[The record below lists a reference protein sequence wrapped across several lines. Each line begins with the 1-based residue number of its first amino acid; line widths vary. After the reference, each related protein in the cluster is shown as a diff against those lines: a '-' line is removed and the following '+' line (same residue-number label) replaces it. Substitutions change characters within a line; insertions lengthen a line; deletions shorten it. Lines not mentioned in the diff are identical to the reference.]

1 MNTILFIS
9 DDFRTSE
16 LLAALRHHYKGR
28 VKLAPDFDQG
38 LKDVFDNR
46 PSGVFI
52 QSEISGISGET
63 VARHIKTLLRAEAP
77 RIILVHTAPLK
88 LQGGKK
94 WFDDSLD
101 FNLPAEELMVALKER
116 IQAISPDQW
125 QDDDRDDA
133 AATLP
138 ASAAPVDAG
147 AEAAAPPDVAT
158 HGGDEAGS
166 NAGPSED
173 APFEFEFN
181 HWDVPVTPEHRAVP
195 FGAESVHGVETS
207 DSLPDKDEVCG
218 VAPSESSAVEMSPA
232 EDLPATSAPAT
243 AGTDGVAAEVVPPPQ
258 APKQMAVTL
267 AAKVDPDDVPTRPAP
282 SVADF
287 SAPVDATEKA
297 VRTTVPPLAT
307 TPPPAGKTIRIPL
320 WLPLVAVLLVVA
332 SAAAYFLTWPKT
344 TAPQK
349 TVSAAPA
356 PSTVVPASAPAAAKA
371 VSPSPL
377 PSFIPAKGRDE
388 TFSRR
393 NPGWERYRGNGLEY
407 RLFREAE
414 AVRAVQ
420 VIAVGKGGIAES
432 LVPTV
437 LRELTGSEDRTGPSR
452 HSKDGY
458 LVESAKT
465 STGGEIVVYRDKRGK
480 IRGIVLSLS

>member
-16 LLAALRHHYKGR
+16 LLAALRHHFKGR

-63 VARHIKTLLRAEAP
+63 VARHIKTLLRTEAP

-116 IQAISPDQW
+116 ILAISPDQW
-125 QDDDRDDA
+125 QDDDRDEA
-133 AATLP
+133 AVNPSASSAP
-138 ASAAPVDAG
+138 ADAG
-147 AEAAAPPDVAT
+147 AEAVAPPDVAT
-158 HGGDEAGS
+158 RGGDAAEA

-181 HWDVPVTPEHRAVP
+181 HWDVPVTPEQRAVSS
-195 FGAESVHGVETS
+195 GAESGHGVETA
-207 DSLPDKDEVCG
+207 DSLADEDEVFA
-218 VAPSESSAVEMSPA
+218 VAHFESSAVEMSPA
-232 EDLPATSAPAT
+232 EDLPATSVSAA
-243 AGTDGVAAEVVPPPQ
+243 AGTETVAAEVVPPPQ
-258 APKQMAVTL
+258 APKQVAVTP
-267 AAKVDPDDVPTRPAP
+267 AAKVEPADVSSRPAP

-287 SAPVDATEKA
+287 SAPVDSAGKA
-297 VRTTVPPLAT
+297 ARTTVPPLAT

-320 WLPLVAVLLVVA
+320 WLPLAAVLLVVA

-356 PSTVVPASAPAAAKA
+356 PSTVVPVPAPAAAKS

-393 NPGWERYRGNGLEY
+393 NPGWERYRGNGLEF

-432 LVPTV
+432 LVTTV

-452 HSKDGY
+452 HNKDGY

-465 STGGEIVVYRDKRGK
+465 SAGGEIVVYRDKRGK